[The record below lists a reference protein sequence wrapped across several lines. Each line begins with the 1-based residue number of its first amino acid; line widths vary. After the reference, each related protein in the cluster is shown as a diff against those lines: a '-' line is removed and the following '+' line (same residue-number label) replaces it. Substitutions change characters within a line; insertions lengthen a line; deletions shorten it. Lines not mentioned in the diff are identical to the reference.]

1 MKKWIKIDT
10 IVQLGALLF
19 GAVGLFTSLK
29 ASNEEASDINEK
41 IDERIQ
47 NAYGL
52 MPIKDDEEEES

>member
-47 NAYGL
+47 TAYGL
-52 MPIKDDEEEES
+52 MPITDEEEES

>member
-29 ASNEEASDINEK
+29 ASNEEAADINEK
-41 IDERIQ
+41 IDNRIQ
-47 NAYGL
+47 TAYGL
-52 MPIKDDEEEES
+52 MPITDEEEES

>member
-10 IVQLGALLF
+10 VVQLGALLF

-29 ASNEEASDINEK
+29 ASNEEAADINEK
-41 IDERIQ
+41 IDNRIQ

-52 MPIKDDEEEES
+52 LPINDEEEES